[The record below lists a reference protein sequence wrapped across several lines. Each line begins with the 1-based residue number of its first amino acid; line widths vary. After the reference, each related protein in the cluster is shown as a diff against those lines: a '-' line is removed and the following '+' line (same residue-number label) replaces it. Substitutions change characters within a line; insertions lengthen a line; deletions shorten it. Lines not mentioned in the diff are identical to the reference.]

1 VYCTRFAL
9 NLPFMLP
16 FAHRAACLGLILA
29 LATVAGCH
37 TDPAAQVRLVSQDN
51 SHVLIQRFARA
62 YASNDEAGQI
72 NIVLVDD
79 GHISPTADAGPL
91 QAGAA
96 PVLLPTRTPPLRQ
109 VLYVQVLWNAMP
121 NVQIDAPSATNA
133 VIDWVVLAYSGTGL
147 PDALHYQ
154 GAGFVRL
161 DEGSKSV
168 RVHIRNATL
177 ALKGRNGTDLED
189 PLGHC
194 TLSGIFTALKD
205 DDAVQK
211 ELDQA
216 RQEIAITEAGPV
228 QAQEP
233 PPRPPAGP

>member
-1 VYCTRFAL
+1 MRPATYRPLAYRPVTRRIGYL
-9 NLPFMLP
+9 T
-16 FAHRAACLGLILA
+16 LILA
-29 LATVAGCH
+29 LASVGCH
-37 TDPAAQVRLVSQDN
+37 NDPTARVTLVSQDN
-51 SHVLIQRFARA
+51 SHVLVQRFARA
-62 YASNDEAGQI
+62 YVSTDDAGQT

-79 GHISPTADAGPL
+79 GHVSPTAEAQPS

-109 VLYVQVLWNAMP
+109 VLYLQVLWNAMP
-121 NVQIDAPSATNA
+121 NVQVDAPSATNA
-133 VIDWVVLAYSGTGL
+133 VIDWVILAYSGSGL

-154 GAGFVRL
+154 GAGFVRM
-161 DEGSKSV
+161 DQGSKTV

-194 TLSGIFTALKD
+194 TLSGTFIATKN

-233 PPRPPAGP
+233 PPRPPSGP

>member
-1 VYCTRFAL
+1 MPPFSQRVVYFGL
-9 NLPFMLP
+9 V
-16 FAHRAACLGLILA
+16 LGLVL
-29 LATVAGCH
+29 AGCH
-37 TDPAAQVRLVSQDN
+37 SDPTAQVTLVSQDN
-51 SHVLIQRFARA
+51 SRVLVQRFARA
-62 YASNDEAGQI
+62 YAGHDDAGQTD
-72 NIVLVDD
+72 IVLVDD
-79 GHISPTADAGPL
+79 GHVSPTAESNPS
-91 QAGAA
+91 QPGAA

-109 VLYVQVLWNAMP
+109 VLYLQVLWNAMP

-133 VIDWVVLAYSGTGL
+133 VIDWVVLSYSGTGL

-154 GAGFVRL
+154 GAGFVHL
-161 DEGSKSV
+161 DEGSNSV

-194 TLSGIFTALKD
+194 TLSGTFIASKND
-205 DDAVQK
+205 EAVQN

-233 PPRPPAGP
+233 PSRQPAGP